1 MRFYCLALLLLPLS
15 VALGE
20 EKSASNWTEFRNGGS
35 SCSPCSLPVTWSPE
49 KGIAWQRELPGY
61 GQSCPVVFNSRVFLT
76 AVVGSMKDQCA
87 VICLDLKT
95 GEQIWSYEQEASTKS
110 ASNYMAAR
118 SAPTP
123 MADENGVYA
132 FFEGGDV
139 VGLNHDGSEKW
150 KRSLTTD
157 YGAFENNHGLGS
169 SPTQTKDLVI
179 INVEHKGPSYLVAI
193 EKTTGKTVW
202 KSDRPSG
209 SSWTSPIVMEHEGK
223 ELIIVSSGGTVDGYD
238 PADGRQLWTV
248 GGLSGNSVPSP
259 TAVGP
264 YLFVGARI
272 PEFGSTQEAAQSN
285 LCLKLDTTP
294 DGKHEVVWRASK
306 AVCDYASPVVDRD
319 CAYYLNSVGVLFC
332 IDSATGETR
341 YNERLGTT
349 CWATPIVAG
358 ENVFFF
364 GKDGTTQVIKSGPT
378 FEKVATNLLWDPKN
392 APTPESYKETQGGG
406 HGQSDDTVNVAA
418 GEKSKPAA
426 STESAAGG
434 PPSGRRVGGMV
445 AMLLKSDANSDGV
458 ISSDELPADFKEMLP
473 RVDLNKDN
481 AIDAAEMKAM
491 EESFR
496 KRREGSQALARDPI
510 VYGVAATDGA
520 FIIRTGTRV
529 FCVRGE

>member
-1 MRFYCLALLLLPLS
+1 MRFMGLVVLVLPLS
-15 VALGE
+15 FALGGE
-20 EKSASNWTEFRNGGS
+20 NSASNWPEFRNGGS
-35 SCSPCSLPVTWSPE
+35 STSASTVPDTWSPE
-49 KGIAWQRELPGY
+49 SGIAWQKELPGY

-76 AVVGSMKDQCA
+76 AVVGPMKDQCA

-95 GEQIWSYEQEASTKS
+95 GEQIWSYELEASTKS

-123 MADENGVYA
+123 MADENGAYA

-139 VGLNHDGSEKW
+139 VALNLDGSEKW

-179 INVEHKGPSYLVAI
+179 INIEHKGPSYLVAI
-193 EKTTGKTVW
+193 EKATGKTIW

-209 SSWTSPIVMEHEGK
+209 SSWTSPIVVEHEGR
-223 ELIIVSSGGTVDGYD
+223 EIIIVSSGGTVDGYD
-238 PADGRQLWTV
+238 PADGKQIWTV

-272 PEFGSTQEAAQSN
+272 PEFGSTQDAAQSN
-285 LCLKLDTTP
+285 LCIKLDTTP
-294 DGKHEVVWRASK
+294 EGKHEVMWRASK

-332 IDSATGETR
+332 IDSATGETH
-341 YNERLGTT
+341 YTQRLGTT

-358 ENVFFF
+358 ENIFFF

-378 FEKVATNLLWDPKN
+378 FVKVATNQLWDPRN
-392 APTPESYKETQGGG
+392 APTPETYKETQGGHG
-406 HGQSDDTVNVAA
+406 HGEASGGTTSE
-418 GEKSKPAA
+418 EKSKTVE
-426 STESAAGG
+426 STEPAAGG
-434 PPSGRRVGGMV
+434 PPSGRRGGGMM
-445 AMLLKSDANSDGV
+445 AMLLKSDANGDGI
-458 ISSDELPADFKEMLP
+458 ISADELPSDFKEMLP
-473 RVDLNKDN
+473 RVDLNRDN

-510 VYGVAATDGA
+510 VYGVAAADGA
-520 FIIRTGTRV
+520 FIIRTGTRL
-529 FCVRGE
+529 FCVGGN